1 MIWDEMLQYVL
12 EARYG
17 RIDHMFNTAMPGW
30 WDIITE
36 ALDSVC
42 ARAPEAQIGQVKE
55 KFGGL
60 RIYIGLTR
68 DENGE
73 PFSFSDILREAEYK
87 SLATCAICGSPGS
100 MRRGG
105 GYVLTLCD
113 EHAEIFEN
121 SQDAFYKVWSE
132 AEHAILNTLSAEQLE
147 EARQWEKEHA
157 KRIEEAR
164 AQAAKFRGQFRYVR
178 DKDGRQYLRLEDG
191 GDES

>member
-1 MIWDEMLQYVL
+1 MLQYVL
-12 EARYG
+12 ESRYG
-17 RIDHMFNTAMPGW
+17 RINHMFNTAMPGW

-36 ALDSVC
+36 ALDAVR

-60 RIYIGLTR
+60 RIYIELTR
-68 DENGE
+68 DENGD

-87 SLATCAICGSPGS
+87 SLTTCAICGSPGS
-100 MRRGG
+100 MRRGV

-121 SQDAFYKVWSE
+121 SLDAFHEVWSE
-132 AEHAILNTLSAEQLE
+132 AEQAILDTLPSE
-147 EARQWEKEHA
+147 ELAGAKQWEKEHA

-164 AQAAKFRGQFRYVR
+164 AQAARFRDQFRYVLGE
-178 DKDGRQYLRLEDG
+178 DGRPYLKLADG